1 MSESKEKRTLF
12 ILYILGIYIL
22 FQATWWAYH
31 LIDMNAEVY
40 RMKSIMLGVDHTP
53 LLKTKIIMIIGEGSI
68 FLLLLGLGFW
78 QIKRNISK
86 ELRLARMEKTFLLSV
101 THELKTP
108 IAAIKLFLETLKTR
122 KLPEEQQ
129 SKIVSDAL
137 KEAKRLE
144 GLSENILL
152 ATRLDQSKQVFQ
164 DENFDI
170 SMNIASCA
178 SRYKSLFP
186 DREIKLDLQENL
198 MFYGDPQLV
207 QSMMTNLIENAIK
220 YSTETS
226 PVLIKTSG
234 NQNMIQL
241 EISDEGVGIPVEE
254 RHNIFNKFYRI
265 GNENTR
271 KSKGTGLGLYIVKN
285 VVKLHSGSIDVSANH
300 PKGTTFKITLPL
312 LKK

>member
-1 MSESKEKRTLF
+1 MGESKEKRTLF

-31 LIDMNAEVY
+31 LIDMNAQMY
-40 RMKSIMLGVDHTP
+40 KMKSIMLGVDHTP
-53 LLKTKIIMIIGEGSI
+53 LLKTKMFMIIGEGSI
-68 FLLLLGLGFW
+68 FLLLLGIGFW

-122 KLPEEQQ
+122 KLPEDKQA
-129 SKIVSDAL
+129 SIISDAL

-152 ATRLDQSKQVFQ
+152 ATRLDQSNQVFQ
-164 DENFDI
+164 DEDFDI
-170 SMNIASCA
+170 SKNIMACA
-178 SRYKSLFP
+178 SRYSMLFP
-186 DREIKLDLQENL
+186 GRSIQLDLQENL
-198 MFYGDPQLV
+198 MFYGDPQLI
-207 QSMMTNLIENAIK
+207 QAMMTNLIENAIK
-220 YSTETS
+220 YSAEDTTIKIRTS
-226 PVLIKTSG
+226 RFG
-234 NQNMIQL
+234 DQL
-241 EISDEGVGIPVEE
+241 QIEISDEGVGIPAEE
-254 RHNIFNKFYRI
+254 RQNIFNKFYRI

-285 VVKLHSGSIDVSANH
+285 VVKLHSGSIEVNDTL
-300 PKGTTFKITLPL
+300 PKGTTFKITLPSI
-312 LKK
+312 KH